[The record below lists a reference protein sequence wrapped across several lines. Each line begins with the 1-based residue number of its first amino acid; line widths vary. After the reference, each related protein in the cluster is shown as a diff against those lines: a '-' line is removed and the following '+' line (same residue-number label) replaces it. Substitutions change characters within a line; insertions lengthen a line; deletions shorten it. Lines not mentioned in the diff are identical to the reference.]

1 MTLEE
6 LEKLDDEENEIALA
20 IIALLIS
27 DSNVIGRTLKN
38 EIGSWFRKYAEDGK
52 YTFQQA
58 RRVLTKRELREFN
71 VRYGTKFKRLTRQN
85 ALRYTIQK
93 STAKLREKYQIRLT
107 ELADKVV
114 EKEQTTFDAEL
125 DDTNLTDNKWG
136 EDKQSPA
143 QRVDNKVNKL
153 TVSLQT
159 EVERVMYTSGK
170 ADKAEEEVDRLFLV
184 LASAM
189 TLLLTTERVA
199 MSSFARANIFK
210 MLGYD
215 YYKFVALRDERMCE
229 TCGALDGTIFP
240 ISAFMPGVTA
250 PCLHPR
256 CRCSTIGVRRR

>member
-6 LEKLDDEENEIALA
+6 LEKLDDEEHEIALA

-27 DSNVIGRTLKN
+27 DSNKIKMSLKN
-38 EIGSWFRKYAEDGK
+38 EVGNWFRKYSENGK

-58 RRVLTKRELREFN
+58 RRLLTKRELREFN
-71 VRYGTKFKRLTRQN
+71 LKFGADFKRITRQN
-85 ALRYTIQK
+85 ALRYIIQK
-93 STAKLREKYQIRLT
+93 SSAKLREKSHEKLKNLSDSLI
-107 ELADKVV
+107 
-114 EKEQTTFDAEL
+114 EKEQGAFSVQLE
-125 DDTNLTDNKWG
+125 DTDLTDNKWG
-136 EDKQSPA
+136 EDELTPTK
-143 QRVDNKVNKL
+143 RVDNKIDKF

-170 ADKAEEEVDRLFLV
+170 AEDVEETVDKRFLV

-199 MSSFARANIFK
+199 MSSFARANIYK
-210 MLGYD
+210 MLGYN
-215 YYKFVALRDERMCE
+215 YYKFVALRDERTCE

-256 CRCSTIGVRRR
+256 CRCSTIGVR

>member
-27 DSNVIGRTLKN
+27 DSNSIKLSLRN

-52 YTFQQA
+52 YTFKQA
-58 RRVLTKRELREFN
+58 RKVLTKRELREFN

-85 ALRYTIQK
+85 ALRYKIQK
-93 STAKLREKYQIRLT
+93 STAKLREKYQLQLR

-114 EKEQTTFDAEL
+114 EIEQNAFDLKL
-125 DDTNLTDNKWG
+125 DDTDLTDNKWG
-136 EDKQSPA
+136 EDKQSPT
-143 QRVDNKVNKL
+143 QRVDNKIDKL

-159 EVERVMYTSGK
+159 EVERVMYTSGN
-170 ADKAEEEVDRLFLV
+170 ADEVEELIDKKFLL

-189 TLLLTTERVA
+189 ALLLTTERVA
-199 MSSFARANIFK
+199 MSSFARANIYK
-210 MLGYD
+210 ALGYN

-256 CRCSTIGVRRR
+256 CRCSTVGVR

>member
-6 LEKLDDEENEIALA
+6 LETLDEEEHEIALA

-27 DSNVIGRTLKN
+27 DSTKIKMSLKN
-38 EIGSWFRKYAEDGK
+38 EVGSWFRKYAEDGK
-52 YTFQQA
+52 YTFKQA
-58 RRVLTKRELREFN
+58 RRILTKRELREFN
-71 VRYGTKFKRLTRQN
+71 VKFGTKFKRLTRQS

-93 STAKLREKYQIRLT
+93 STAKLREKSHKELKQ
-107 ELADKVV
+107 LADRLV
-114 EKEQTTFDAEL
+114 EKEQKAFSVKLE
-125 DDTNLTDNKWG
+125 DTDLTDNKWG
-136 EDKQSPA
+136 EDNLSPT
-143 QRVDNKVNKL
+143 QRVDNKIDKFS
-153 TVSLQT
+153 VSLQT
-159 EVERVMYTSGK
+159 EVERVMYTSGN

-199 MSSFARANIFK
+199 MSSFARANVFK
-210 MLGYD
+210 TLGYSN
-215 YYKFVALRDERMCE
+215 YKFVALRDERMCA

-256 CRCSTIGVRRR
+256 CRCSTIGVR

>member
-27 DSNVIGRTLKN
+27 DSTRIKQSVKN
-38 EIGSWFRKYAEDGK
+38 EVGNWFRKYSEDGK
-52 YTFQQA
+52 YTFRQA
-58 RRVLTKRELREFN
+58 RTILTKRELREFN
-71 VRYGTKFKRLTRQN
+71 VRFGTKFKRMTRQS
-85 ALRYTIQK
+85 ALRYTIKEFTETMRGK
-93 STAKLREKYQIRLT
+93 SHAKLKTLSDRL
-107 ELADKVV
+107 V
-114 EKEQTTFDAEL
+114 ETEQTAFAVKLEDV
-125 DDTNLTDNKWG
+125 DLTDNKWG
-136 EDKQSPA
+136 EDELTPA
-143 QRVDNKVNKL
+143 KRVDNKIDKF

-159 EVERVMYTSGK
+159 EVERVMYTSGD
-170 ADKAEEEVDRLFLV
+170 ADKAEEEVDKLFLA

-199 MSSFARANIFK
+199 MSSFARANIYR
-210 MLGYD
+210 MLGYSK
-215 YYKFVALRDERMCE
+215 YKFVALRDERMCE

-256 CRCSTIGVRRR
+256 CRCSTIGVR

>member
-27 DSNVIGRTLKN
+27 DSTTIKQTLKN
-38 EIGSWFRKYAEDGK
+38 EVGSWFRKYAVDGK

-71 VRYGTKFKRLTRQN
+71 VRFGTKFKRLTRQS

-93 STAKLREKYQIRLT
+93 STAKLRERSQEKLRH
-107 ELADKVV
+107 LADSLV
-114 EKEQTTFDAEL
+114 ETEQTKFDVRLE
-125 DDTNLTDNKWG
+125 DTDLTDNKWG
-136 EDKQSPA
+136 EDELTPTK
-143 QRVDNKVNKL
+143 RVDNKIDKFA
-153 TVSLQT
+153 VSLQT
-159 EVERVMYTSGK
+159 EVERVMYTTGD
-170 ADKAEEEVDRLFLV
+170 ADKAEDEVERLFLV

-189 TLLLTTERVA
+189 TLLFTTERVA
-199 MSSFARANIFK
+199 MSSFARANIFR
-210 MLGYD
+210 MLGYTR
-215 YYKFVALRDERMCE
+215 YKFVALRDERMCE

-256 CRCSTIGVRRR
+256 CRCSTIGVR

>member
-20 IIALLIS
+20 IIAILIS
-27 DSNVIGRTLKN
+27 DSNSIRSSLKN
-38 EIGSWFRKYAEDGK
+38 EVGSWFRKYAEDGK
-52 YTFQQA
+52 YTFNQA
-58 RRVLTKRELREFN
+58 RRILTKRELREFN
-71 VRYGTKFKRLTRQN
+71 AKFGTKFTKLTRQS
-85 ALRYTIQK
+85 ALRYKIQK
-93 STAKLREKYQIRLT
+93 STAKLREKSHLRLRDI
-107 ELADKVV
+107 ADRLV
-114 EKEQTTFDAEL
+114 EIEQTAFDVKLEDA
-125 DDTNLTDNKWG
+125 DLTDNKWG
-136 EDKQSPA
+136 EDNLSPA
-143 QRVDNKVNKL
+143 KRVDNKIDKF

-159 EVERVMYTSGK
+159 EVERVMYTSGN

-199 MSSFARANIFK
+199 MSSFARANIYK
-210 MLGYD
+210 MLGYKN
-215 YYKFVALRDERMCE
+215 YKFVALRDERMCE

-256 CRCSTIGVRRR
+256 CRCSTIGVR

>member
-27 DSNVIGRTLKN
+27 DSNRIKMSLKN
-38 EIGSWFRKYAEDGK
+38 EIGGWFRKYAKDGK

-58 RRVLTKRELREFN
+58 RLALTKRELQEFN
-71 VRYGTKFKRLTRQN
+71 VKFGTKFKRLTRQS

-93 STAKLREKYQIRLT
+93 ETAKLRDKSHNKLKQIAEKLVET
-107 ELADKVV
+107 EQSAFDVKLEDAD
-114 EKEQTTFDAEL
+114 
-125 DDTNLTDNKWG
+125 LTDNKWG
-136 EDKQSPA
+136 EDKLSPKE
-143 QRVDNKVNKL
+143 RVDNKIDKF

-159 EVERVMYTSGK
+159 EVERVMYTSGN
-170 ADKAEEEVDRLFLV
+170 ADEAEQLVNDKFLLF
-184 LASAM
+184 ASAI

-210 MLGYD
+210 MLGYNS
-215 YYKFVALRDERMCE
+215 YKFVALRDERMCE

-256 CRCSTIGVRRR
+256 CRCSTIGVR

>member
-6 LEKLDDEENEIALA
+6 LEKLDDEEQEIALA

-27 DSNVIGRTLKN
+27 DSTTIKRSLKN

-71 VRYGTKFKRLTRQN
+71 AKFGTKFKRMTRQS

-93 STAKLREKYQIRLT
+93 STAKLREKSHEKLKNLSDRL
-107 ELADKVV
+107 V
-114 EKEQTTFDAEL
+114 ESEQNAFNVKLEDA
-125 DDTNLTDNKWG
+125 NLTDNKWG
-136 EDKQSPA
+136 EDELTPSK
-143 QRVDNKVNKL
+143 RVDNKIDKF

-159 EVERVMYTSGK
+159 EVERVMYTSGD
-170 ADKAEEEVDRLFLV
+170 ANKAEDEVERLFLV

-199 MSSFARANIFK
+199 MSSFARANIYR
-210 MLGYD
+210 MLGYN

-229 TCGALDGTIFP
+229 TCGALDGTVFP
-240 ISAFMPGVTA
+240 LSAFMPGITA

-256 CRCSTIGVRRR
+256 CRCSTVGVR

>member
-20 IIALLIS
+20 IIAILIS
-27 DSNVIGRTLKN
+27 DSTAIKTSLKN
-38 EIGSWFRKYAEDGK
+38 EVGSWFRKYSEDGK
-52 YTFQQA
+52 YTFRQA

-71 VRYGTKFKRLTRQN
+71 AKFGTKFKRLTRQT
-85 ALRYTIQK
+85 ALRYTVQK
-93 STAKLREKYQIRLT
+93 ATAKLRGKSHEQLKS
-107 ELADKVV
+107 LADRLV
-114 EKEQTTFDAEL
+114 EIEQTTFDVKLE
-125 DDTNLTDNKWG
+125 DTDLTDNKWG
-136 EDKQSPA
+136 EDGLTPA
-143 QRVDNKVNKL
+143 KRVDNKIDKF

-159 EVERVMYTSGK
+159 EVERVMYTSGD
-170 ADKAEEEVDRLFLV
+170 ATKAEDEVEKLFLT

-210 MLGYD
+210 MLGYNH
-215 YYKFVALRDERMCE
+215 YKFVALRDERMCE

-240 ISAFMPGVTA
+240 ISAFMPGITA

-256 CRCSTIGVRRR
+256 CRCSTIGVR

>member
-20 IIALLIS
+20 IIALLLS
-27 DSNVIGRTLKN
+27 DTSKIKRSIKN
-38 EIGSWFRKYAEDGK
+38 EVGSWFRKYAENGK

-71 VRYGTKFKRLTRQN
+71 TQYGTKFKRLTRQS

-93 STAKLREKYQIRLT
+93 STAKLRNKYQMRLT
-107 ELADKVV
+107 TLGNQLV
-114 EKEQTTFDAEL
+114 EKEQTAFGVKLE
-125 DDTNLTDNKWG
+125 DTTLTDNKWG
-136 EDKQSPA
+136 EDKLSPA
-143 QRVDNKVNKL
+143 QRVDNKVDKV

-159 EVERVMYTSGK
+159 EVERVMYTSGN
-170 ADKAEEEVDRLFLV
+170 ADNAEKEVDRVFLT

-199 MSSFARANIFK
+199 MSSFARANIYK
-210 MLGYD
+210 LLGYEN
-215 YYKFVALRDERMCE
+215 YKFVALRDERMCE

-240 ISAFMPGVTA
+240 ISAFMPGITA

-256 CRCSTIGVRRR
+256 CRCSTVGVR

>member
-20 IIALLIS
+20 IIAILL
-27 DSNVIGRTLKN
+27 SNSTTVGKSLKN
-38 EIGSWFRKYAEDGK
+38 EVGSWFRKYAEDGK
-52 YTFQQA
+52 YTFQSA

-71 VRYGTKFKRLTRQN
+71 VKFGTKFKRLTRQS

-93 STAKLREKYQIRLT
+93 STARIREKSHL
-107 ELADKVV
+107 ELKNLADRLV
-114 EKEQTTFDAEL
+114 EKEQTAFSVKLE
-125 DDTNLTDNKWG
+125 DTDLTDNKWG
-136 EDKQSPA
+136 EDNLSPSK
-143 QRVDNKVNKL
+143 RVDNKIDKF

-159 EVERVMYTSGK
+159 EVERVMYTSGN
-170 ADKAEEEVDRLFLV
+170 ADKAEEEIDRLFL
-184 LASAM
+184 LFASAM

-210 MLGYD
+210 MLGYNH
-215 YYKFVALRDERMCE
+215 YKFVALRDERMCE

-256 CRCSTIGVRRR
+256 CRCSTIGVR

>member
-27 DSNVIGRTLKN
+27 DSNTIGQSLKN
-38 EIGSWFRKYAEDGK
+38 EVGGWFRKYAEDGK
-52 YTFQQA
+52 YTFNQA
-58 RRVLTKRELREFN
+58 RRILTKRELRQFN
-71 VRYGTKFKRLTRQN
+71 IRYGTKFKRLTRQS

-93 STAKLREKYQIRLT
+93 VLAKLREKSHEKLT
-107 ELADKVV
+107 EIADRLV
-114 EKEQTTFDAEL
+114 EIEQKTYDVEL

-136 EDKQSPA
+136 EDELTPA
-143 QRVDNKVNKL
+143 KRVDNKIDKFA
-153 TVSLQT
+153 VSLQT
-159 EVERVMYTSGK
+159 EVERVMYTSGN
-170 ADKAEEEVDRLFLV
+170 ADEAEETVEKRFLA

-210 MLGYD
+210 VLGYNH
-215 YYKFVALRDERMCE
+215 YKFVALRDERMCE

-256 CRCSTIGVRRR
+256 CRCSTIGVR

>member
-6 LEKLDDEENEIALA
+6 LEKLDDEETEIALA

-27 DSNVIGRTLKN
+27 DSNSIKLSLRN

-52 YTFQQA
+52 YTFRQA
-58 RRVLTKRELREFN
+58 RKVLTRRELREFN
-71 VRYGTKFKRLTRQN
+71 ARYGTKFKRLTRQN
-85 ALRYTIQK
+85 ALRYKIQK
-93 STAKLREKYQIRLT
+93 STAQLREKYQLQLKTLSDRL
-107 ELADKVV
+107 V
-114 EKEQTTFDAEL
+114 EKEHTTFGVKL
-125 DDTNLTDNKWG
+125 DDTDLTDNKWG
-136 EDKQSPA
+136 EDKQSPT
-143 QRVDNKVNKL
+143 QRVDNKIDKL

-170 ADKAEEEVDRLFLV
+170 ADDVEEAIEHKFLV

-210 MLGYD
+210 ALGYD

-240 ISAFMPGVTA
+240 ISAFMPGITA

-256 CRCSTIGVRRR
+256 CRCSTIGVR

>member
-1 MTLEE
+1 MTLDE
-6 LEKLDDEENEIALA
+6 LEKLDDEEQEIALA

-27 DSNVIGRTLKN
+27 DSTTIKTSLKN
-38 EIGSWFRKYAEDGK
+38 EIGGWFRKYAENGK
-52 YTFQQA
+52 YTYQQA
-58 RRVLTKRELREFN
+58 RRVLNRRELREFN
-71 VRYGTKFKRLTRQN
+71 VMFGTKFKRLTRQS

-93 STAKLREKYQIRLT
+93 STAKLREKSHIRLRN
-107 ELADKVV
+107 LADKLV
-114 EKEQTTFDAEL
+114 EKEQTAFDVKLE
-125 DDTNLTDNKWG
+125 DTDLTDNKWG
-136 EDKQSPA
+136 EDNLSPA
-143 QRVDNKVNKL
+143 KRVDNKIDKF

-159 EVERVMYTSGK
+159 EVERVMYTSGN
-170 ADKAEEEVDRLFLV
+170 ADEAESTVENRFLV

-199 MSSFARANIFK
+199 MSSFARANIYK
-210 MLGYD
+210 MLDYH

-256 CRCSTIGVRRR
+256 CRCSTIGVR

>member
-1 MTLEE
+1 MKMTLEE

-27 DSNVIGRTLKN
+27 DSDKIKTSLKN
-38 EIGSWFRKYAEDGK
+38 EIGSWFRKYAKDGK

-71 VRYGTKFKRLTRQN
+71 ARFGTKFKRLTRQS
-85 ALRYTIQK
+85 ALRYTIQSMSARLRTK
-93 STAKLREKYQIRLT
+93 SQARLSEIATKLVEIEQTKFDVK
-107 ELADKVV
+107 LAD
-114 EKEQTTFDAEL
+114 TD
-125 DDTNLTDNKWG
+125 LTDNKWG
-136 EDKQSPA
+136 EDNLSPA
-143 QRVDNKVNKL
+143 KRVDNKIDKF
-153 TVSLQT
+153 TTSLQT
-159 EVERVMYTSGK
+159 EVERVMYTSGN
-170 ADKAEEEVDRLFLV
+170 ADEAEEVVLKKFLV

-199 MSSFARANIFK
+199 MSSFARANIFR
-210 MLGYD
+210 MLGYEH
-215 YYKFVALRDERMCE
+215 YKFVALRDERMCE

-256 CRCSTIGVRRR
+256 CRCSTIGVR

>member
-6 LEKLDDEENEIALA
+6 LETIDDEEQEIALA

-27 DSNVIGRTLKN
+27 DSSRIKTTLKN
-38 EIGSWFRKYAEDGK
+38 EIGGWFRRYADDGK
-52 YTFQQA
+52 YTFRQA
-58 RRVLTKRELREFN
+58 RKVLTKRELREFN
-71 VRYGTKFKRLTRQN
+71 VKYGTKFKRLTRQS

-93 STAKLREKYQIRLT
+93 ELVKLREKSQNSLRT
-107 ELADKVV
+107 LADRLI
-114 EKEQTTFDAEL
+114 ESEQTAFDVKLE
-125 DDTNLTDNKWG
+125 DTDLTDNKWG
-136 EDKQSPA
+136 EDNQSPA
-143 QRVDNKVNKL
+143 QRVDNKVDKF

-159 EVERVMYTSGK
+159 KVERVMYTSGK
-170 ADKAEEEVDRLFLV
+170 ADDVEKEVEDMFLL

-256 CRCSTIGVRRR
+256 CRCSTIGVR

>member
-27 DSNVIGRTLKN
+27 DSTKIKSSLKN
-38 EIGSWFRKYAEDGK
+38 EVGGWFRKYAEDGK

-58 RRVLTKRELREFN
+58 RRILTKRELREFN
-71 VRYGTKFKRLTRQN
+71 VKFGTKFKRLTRQS

-93 STAKLREKYQIRLT
+93 ESAKLREKSQLRLKS
-107 ELADKVV
+107 LADKLV
-114 EKEQTTFDAEL
+114 ETEQTEFKVKLE
-125 DDTNLTDNKWG
+125 DTNLTDNKWG
-136 EDKQSPA
+136 EDKLSPA
-143 QRVDNKVNKL
+143 ERVDNKIDKF

-159 EVERVMYTSGK
+159 EVERVMYTSGN
-170 ADKAEEEVDRLFLV
+170 ADEAEETIEKRFLV

-189 TLLLTTERVA
+189 ALLLTTERVA
-199 MSSFARANIFK
+199 MSSFARANIYR
-210 MLGYD
+210 MLGYNN
-215 YYKFVALRDERMCE
+215 YKFVALRDERMCE

-256 CRCSTIGVRRR
+256 CRCSTVGVR

>member
-20 IIALLIS
+20 IIAILIS
-27 DSNVIGRTLKN
+27 NSTTVGKSLKN
-38 EIGSWFRKYAEDGK
+38 EVGSWFRKYAEDGK
-52 YTFQQA
+52 YTFRQA

-71 VRYGTKFKRLTRQN
+71 VRFGVKFKRLTRQS

-93 STAKLREKYQIRLT
+93 SLAKLREKSHIELRN
-107 ELADKVV
+107 LADRLV
-114 EKEQTTFDAEL
+114 EKEQSAFGVKLE
-125 DDTNLTDNKWG
+125 DTDLTDNKWG
-136 EDKQSPA
+136 EDNLSPSK
-143 QRVDNKVNKL
+143 RVDNKIDKF

-159 EVERVMYTSGK
+159 EVERVMYTSGN

-199 MSSFARANIFK
+199 MSSFARANIYK
-210 MLGYD
+210 MLGYN

-229 TCGALDGTIFP
+229 TCGALDGTVFP

-256 CRCSTIGVRRR
+256 CRCSTIGVR

>member
-27 DSNVIGRTLKN
+27 NSSKIKTTLKN
-38 EIGSWFRKYAEDGK
+38 EVGNWFRKYAEDGK
-52 YTFQQA
+52 YTFRQA
-58 RRVLTKRELREFN
+58 RKVLTKRELREFN
-71 VRYGTKFKRLTRQN
+71 VKFGTKFKRLTRQS

-93 STAKLREKYQIRLT
+93 EVAKLREKSHDSLRT
-107 ELADKVV
+107 LADRLV
-114 EKEQTTFDAEL
+114 EKEQTTFSVKLEDA
-125 DDTNLTDNKWG
+125 DLTDNKWG
-136 EDKQSPA
+136 EDELTPA
-143 QRVDNKVNKL
+143 KRVDNKIDKFA
-153 TVSLQT
+153 VSLQT
-159 EVERVMYTSGK
+159 EVERAMYTSGK
-170 ADKAEEEVDRLFLV
+170 AEDAEESIEEKFLL

-199 MSSFARANIFK
+199 MSSFARANIYK
-210 MLGYD
+210 MLGYN

-256 CRCSTIGVRRR
+256 CRCSTVGVR

>member
-27 DSNVIGRTLKN
+27 DSSKIKMSLKN
-38 EIGSWFRKYAEDGK
+38 EVGSWFRKYAEDGK

-58 RRVLTKRELREFN
+58 RKVLSKRELREFN
-71 VRYGTKFKRLTRQN
+71 AKFGTKFKRLTRQS

-93 STAKLREKYQIRLT
+93 SSAKLRAKSHAKLRN
-107 ELADKVV
+107 LADRLV
-114 EKEQTTFDAEL
+114 EIEQDAFSVKLE
-125 DDTNLTDNKWG
+125 DTDLTDNKWG
-136 EDKQSPA
+136 EDDLSPA
-143 QRVDNKVNKL
+143 KRVDNKIDKF

-159 EVERVMYTSGK
+159 EVERVMYTSGD
-170 ADKAEEEVDRLFLV
+170 ADKAEEEVERLFLV

-199 MSSFARANIFK
+199 MSSFARANIYK
-210 MLGYD
+210 MLGYNH
-215 YYKFVALRDERMCE
+215 YKFVALRDERMCE

-240 ISAFMPGVTA
+240 ISAFMPGITA

-256 CRCSTIGVRRR
+256 CRCSTVGVR

>member
-27 DSNVIGRTLKN
+27 DSNRIKLSLKN
-38 EIGSWFRKYAEDGK
+38 EIGGWFRKYAEDGK

-71 VRYGTKFKRLTRQN
+71 AKFGTKFKRLTRQT
-85 ALRYTIQK
+85 ALRYIIQK
-93 STAKLREKYQIRLT
+93 SVVKLREKSHDSLKT
-107 ELADKVV
+107 LADRLI
-114 EKEQTTFDAEL
+114 EKEQSKFDVKLE
-125 DDTNLTDNKWG
+125 DTDLTDNKWG
-136 EDKQSPA
+136 EDELTPA
-143 QRVDNKVNKL
+143 KRVDNKIDKF

-170 ADKAEEEVDRLFLV
+170 ADEAESTVENRFLL

-210 MLGYD
+210 MLGYNH
-215 YYKFVALRDERMCE
+215 YKFVALRDERMCE

-256 CRCSTIGVRRR
+256 CRCSTIGVR

>member
-27 DSNVIGRTLKN
+27 DATNIKMSLKN
-38 EIGSWFRKYAEDGK
+38 EVGSWFRKYSEDGK

-71 VRYGTKFKRLTRQN
+71 AKFGTKFKRLTRQT

-93 STAKLREKYQIRLT
+93 ATAKLRSKSHEQLKS
-107 ELADKVV
+107 LADRLV
-114 EKEQTTFDAEL
+114 EIEQTTFDVKLE
-125 DDTNLTDNKWG
+125 DTDLTDNKWG
-136 EDKQSPA
+136 EDGLTPA
-143 QRVDNKVNKL
+143 KRVDNKIDKF

-159 EVERVMYTSGK
+159 EVERVMYTSGD
-170 ADKAEEEVDRLFLV
+170 ATKAEDEVEKLFLT
-184 LASAM
+184 LASVM
-189 TLLLTTERVA
+189 TLLLTSERVA

-210 MLGYD
+210 MLGYHN
-215 YYKFVALRDERMCE
+215 YKFVALRDERMCE

-256 CRCSTIGVRRR
+256 CRCSTIGVR